1 MMKISQPIGSVS
13 VVGLGKL
20 GASMAAGMASRGFD
34 VIGVDVLER
43 TVDAL
48 NSGVPPVQET
58 DLGEVMA
65 ANRQRLRATL
75 SHEEAVLNSDIT
87 FVAVPTPSDE
97 RGAFSLQ
104 YARYAFKELGKALAR
119 KSDYHVIVLT
129 STVLPGSTREGLLPI
144 LEAEAGKKCGTE
156 FGLCYNPEFIA
167 LGSVIRDFLNPDFY
181 LLGQFDERSGDALES
196 VHRQVSANQAPVKR
210 MSIENAELAK
220 IAVNSFVTMK
230 ISFANI
236 LAGICEKLP
245 GGDVDVVSDAVG
257 MDSRIG
263 RKYLTGGFGF
273 GGPCFP
279 RDNVALS
286 YFGKSVGVSCE
297 LLDANDRF
305 NRSLSTSIVSKLR
318 TQIPQAGSVAVL
330 GLAYKPFSNVIEQS
344 PGIHLVKALSDAG
357 YRVIGHDPLAI
368 ENAAAALM
376 GHGLVTNNLSACLEQ
391 ASTFLIATRDPA
403 YANLLPEAFLGGGK
417 TRSTVVDFWRFLPV
431 LERDDRIDYIPLG
444 RCVSDDNARAFL
456 GALWG

>member
-144 LEAEAGKKCGTE
+144 LEAEAGKKMRNRIWGCVTILNSLPWAASL
-156 FGLCYNPEFIA
+156 GLSES
-167 LGSVIRDFLNPDFY
+167 GFL
-181 LLGQFDERSGDALES
+181 
-196 VHRQVSANQAPVKR
+196 
-210 MSIENAELAK
+210 
-220 IAVNSFVTMK
+220 
-230 ISFANI
+230 
-236 LAGICEKLP
+236 LAGTI
-245 GGDVDVVSDAVG
+245 
-257 MDSRIG
+257 
-263 RKYLTGGFGF
+263 
-273 GGPCFP
+273 
-279 RDNVALS
+279 
-286 YFGKSVGVSCE
+286 
-297 LLDANDRF
+297 
-305 NRSLSTSIVSKLR
+305 
-318 TQIPQAGSVAVL
+318 
-330 GLAYKPFSNVIEQS
+330 
-344 PGIHLVKALSDAG
+344 
-357 YRVIGHDPLAI
+357 
-368 ENAAAALM
+368 
-376 GHGLVTNNLSACLEQ
+376 
-391 ASTFLIATRDPA
+391 
-403 YANLLPEAFLGGGK
+403 
-417 TRSTVVDFWRFLPV
+417 
-431 LERDDRIDYIPLG
+431 
-444 RCVSDDNARAFL
+444 
-456 GALWG
+456 